1 MERVWQKERRRA
13 QRRCSPTAHGLS
25 GGVSQVIDGAGN
37 ALGSCWRAA
46 LWLIPSAQQE
56 GWTAPAAREPARE
69 GPRDEP
75 GALRKIRLNKE
86 HKPSLA
92 TADPATER
100 EAACLATG
108 NAQSALPGTP
118 LHTSFTPLPAQN
130 HPSYGGDCTR
140 VATLLLIKI
149 STSLDKVIIE
159 HENLWIRT
167 QNWKFQKEKVD

>member
-1 MERVWQKERRRA
+1 M
-13 QRRCSPTAHGLS
+13 SS
-25 GGVSQVIDGAGN
+25 
-37 ALGSCWRAA
+37 AA
-46 LWLIPSAQQE
+46 LLPHCTWVTRRGKPSHRWRWEDPGKLLEISSVAHPSAQRE
-56 GWTAPAAREPARE
+56 GWMAPAAREPALER
-69 GPRDEP
+69 GPRSAR
-75 GALRKIRLNKE
+75 GTQSSLNKE

-92 TADPATER
+92 TAHPATTT

-130 HPSYGGDCTR
+130 HSSYGGDCIR

-149 STSLDKVIIE
+149 STSLDRVIIE

>member
-1 MERVWQKERRRA
+1 MMSSAALLPHCTRVIRRGKPSHRWRWEHPGKLLESSFVA
-13 QRRCSPTAHGLS
+13 QPLSPAGGL
-25 GGVSQVIDGAGN
+25 DGACGKGT
-37 ALGSCWRAA
+37 GS
-46 LWLIPSAQQE
+46 
-56 GWTAPAAREPARE
+56 RE
-69 GPRDEP
+69 GPPDQP
-75 GALRKIRLNKE
+75 VALRKIRLNKE

-92 TADPATER
+92 TADPATET

-130 HPSYGGDCTR
+130 HSSYGGDCIR